1 MDETIELTVRL
12 PVALQRQVDTIAQAL
27 DHPRAW
33 VIERA
38 IESFIEIETIKQALA
53 EADAGDFA
61 SDAEVE
67 ASFGKRRNRNP
78 NAG

>member
-1 MDETIELTVRL
+1 MDETVDVTVRL
-12 PVALQRQVDTIAQAL
+12 PVSLQRRVDAVADALAQ
-27 DHPRAW
+27 PRSW

-38 IESFIEIETIKQALA
+38 IENFVEIESVKQALA

-67 ASFGKRRNRNP
+67 EVFAKWRTGTR
-78 NAG
+78 

>member
-1 MDETIELTVRL
+1 MDETVDVTVRL
-12 PVALQRQVDTIAQAL
+12 PIRLQDRVDAIAHALAQ
-27 DHPRAW
+27 PRSW

-38 IESFIEIETIKQALA
+38 IENFVEIESVKQALA

-67 ASFGKRRNRNP
+67 EVFAKWRTGARD
-78 NAG
+78 AG

>member
-1 MDETIELTVRL
+1 MDETVDVTVRL
-12 PVALQRQVDTIAQAL
+12 PIRLQDRVDAIADALAQ
-27 DHPRAW
+27 PRSW

-38 IESFIEIETIKQALA
+38 IENFVEIESVKQALA

-67 ASFGKRRNRNP
+67 EVFAKWRTGTRD
-78 NAG
+78 AG